1 MIARLRGKLIEK
13 EPSRV
18 VVDVN
23 GVGYEVSIPLTT
35 FTAMPESGAEVLV
48 DIYTHVREDVIALYG
63 FSSRQERRVFERLI
77 SISGIGPRLAITILS
92 GGSVEGLVS
101 AIRRGDLA
109 RLTAIPGVG
118 KKTAERIVIEL
129 RDKLKDMTE
138 EALKPTVEVDVVS
151 ALENLGYPRA
161 MIEAAIRRASGSDA
175 GDAEVSFEDLF
186 KRTLQILTK
195 G

>member
-13 EPSRV
+13 EPARV
-18 VVDVN
+18 VVEVN
-23 GVGYEVSIPLTT
+23 GVGYEVFVPLTT
-35 FTAMPESGAEVLV
+35 FTAMPENGAEVSV
-48 DIYTHVREDVIALYG
+48 DIYTHVREDIIALYG

-77 SISGIGPRLAITILS
+77 SISGIGPRLAVTILS
-92 GGSVEGLVS
+92 GGSVEGLVG

-129 RDKLKDMTE
+129 RDKLQDVTE
-138 EALKPTVEVDVVS
+138 EAPKPTVEVDVMS

-161 MIEAAIRRASGSDA
+161 MVEAAVRRAVD
-175 GDAEVSFEDLF
+175 GDTEASFEVLF

>member
-13 EPSRV
+13 EPARV

-35 FTAMPESGAEVLV
+35 YTSMPESGAEVSV

-92 GGSVEGLVS
+92 GGSVEGLVG

-118 KKTAERIVIEL
+118 KKTAERIVVEL

-138 EALKPTVEVDVVS
+138 EVVKPSVEVDVVS

-161 MIEAAIRRASGSDA
+161 MIEAAVRRSID
-175 GDAEVSFEDLF
+175 GDAEAGFEVLF

>member
-13 EPSRV
+13 EPARV

-35 FTAMPESGAEVLV
+35 FTSMPESGAEVSV

-92 GGSVEGLVS
+92 GGSVEGLVG

-118 KKTAERIVIEL
+118 KKTAERIVVEL
-129 RDKLKDMTE
+129 KDKLKDMTE
-138 EALKPTVEVDVVS
+138 EVVKPSVEVDVVS

-161 MIEAAIRRASGSDA
+161 MIEAAVRRSID
-175 GDAEVSFEDLF
+175 GDAEAGFEELF

>member
-13 EPSRV
+13 EPARV

-35 FTAMPESGAEVLV
+35 FTAMPESGAEVSV

-92 GGSVEGLVS
+92 GGSVEGLVG

-118 KKTAERIVIEL
+118 KKTAERIVVEL
-129 RDKLKDMTE
+129 KDKLKDMTE
-138 EALKPTVEVDVVS
+138 EIVKPSVEVDVVS

-161 MIEAAIRRASGSDA
+161 MIEAAVRRSID
-175 GDAEVSFEDLF
+175 GDAEAGFEVLF